1 MTSFETYP
9 AIDVR
14 GGRVVRLRQGDYARE
29 TCHGEDP
36 YARAMACADA
46 GARWLHLVDLD
57 GARAGGYT
65 LRPLLARIARDGRL
79 RVQTGGGV
87 RTGADVEALLEAGA
101 SRVVVGSLAVED
113 PDRVA
118 AWLDRHGAERV
129 VLALDVRADGAGWRP
144 ATHGWTRDGGAPSL
158 ADLLARYRQPAPL
171 HVLCTDIA
179 SDGRLGG
186 ANLALYDHL
195 RRLAPHVA
203 LQASGGI
210 RDREDLARLRGLGC
224 AGAVVGRAWLEG
236 GLALPEAL
244 AC

>member
-29 TCHGEDP
+29 TRHGDDP

-87 RTGADVEALLEAGA
+87 RTDADVEALFEAGA
-101 SRVVVGSLAVED
+101 SRVVVGSLAVEQ

-118 AWLDRHGAERV
+118 AWLAHHGAERL

-158 ADLLARYRQPAPL
+158 ADLLARYREPAPL

-179 SDGRLGG
+179 CDGMLGG
-186 ANLALYDHL
+186 PNLALYDHV
-195 RRLAPHVA
+195 RRLAPGVA